1 MSKVT
6 KMYPKNA
13 ADNPDYV
20 LEQAVGEYSAV
31 MLLGYDKQKK
41 LELRTSTNMNRK
53 EMLWIM
59 ERVKA
64 IIISLGE
71 END

>member
-13 ADNPDYV
+13 ADNPDFV

>member
-31 MLLGYDKQKK
+31 MILGYDKQKK

>member
-13 ADNPDYV
+13 ADNPDNV